1 MCFREFLDSTITFQ
15 LDGST
20 EPMLNFSRKSKNQTP
35 VCGCGSRAGKILPA
49 RPSGIFFCGLSP
61 KYENQKQNFRYIF
74 EIDRTTQQDSEMNED
89 LFE

>member
-1 MCFREFLDSTITFQ
+1 VRVRVRC
-15 LDGST
+15 GA
-20 EPMLNFSRKSKNQTP
+20 

-74 EIDRTTQQDSEMNED
+74 DIDRTTQQYSEMNED